1 MKNHTQNMVEKLFPD
16 CFLKNQ
22 HFQVLYILLLLFARL
37 RKVIKTELKTTFLH
51 DEKVKT
57 KMQISEEQKE
67 LLR

>member
-1 MKNHTQNMVEKLFPD
+1 MVEKLFPD

>member
-1 MKNHTQNMVEKLFPD
+1 MKNHTQNMAEKLFPD
-16 CFLKNQ
+16 RFLKNQ